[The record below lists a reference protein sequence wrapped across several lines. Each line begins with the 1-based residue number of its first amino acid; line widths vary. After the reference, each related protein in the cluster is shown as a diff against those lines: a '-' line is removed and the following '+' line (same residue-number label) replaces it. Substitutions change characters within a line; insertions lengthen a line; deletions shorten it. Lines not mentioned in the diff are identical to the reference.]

1 MFPPAVEM
9 HCFQEKLQCCGK
21 LADIGPI
28 LEYDASA
35 YALSVT
41 NLKPSVK
48 EALTRPNQIHWWEAI
63 KAEMDGLESM
73 HIWETVDKPNDTNLV
88 DSKLV
93 LQVKTNANNVPYKFK
108 AVRGLAPETQRW
120 LGTID
125 INVGL
130 LPSVLSISGPL
141 VCYEPPSDVTSPAT
155 LLLLSLQRV
164 PSSSST
170 VQGVPLAPL
179 LSSSSYVSSFD
190 TAPPPQDLLAGLL
203 YTAPPPSTAK
213 SLASPRPHLDHG
225 RPWSTLL
232 WIGLIP
238 DTYAPTIRTNSL
250 LTTCAFKPMTK
261 ARFCAHG
268 FSQKEGIDFDEI
280 FAPVVP
286 RDTIRTI
293 LTIAARSDWEIDSID
308 VTQAYL
314 NTNLHHDIYLK
325 LPEGAEVLDGKVY
338 KLIKSLYGLKQ
349 SGREWHKELDAH
361 LRRLGFFPLPNV
373 PCVYL
378 KGAGESQVIIAIY
391 VDNMLIVSPQR
402 DQIDQTKRAIINKWK
417 ITNNRPTKEFLKIK
431 ITQDWEKRVIDLD
444 QRAYIK
450 EIIQEW
456 IQPHERTWTPMTHT
470 PSKPPT
476 DLEADQELKARY
488 PVLVGKLLWVS
499 NTVRPDISFAINT
512 LALHMSKPTK
522 EAMQVALRIVKYL
535 NQTQDEVL
543 RLGGRNKDEPAIVA
557 YTNSNWASDPNT
569 DRRSTSDSIIKIFGS
584 VVTWNSHVQKC
595 VSDSAVKAE
604 YIAGSAA
611 TCKALFH
618 WHLLRGLGFGDHIQV
633 ILMDN
638 TGCVQVAKDQALH
651 SRLKHID
658 TKYHLI
664 CNHIMEGD
672 VAMRYVQT
680 EHNDADYLTK
690 PVSQHLLKCTRQQLG
705 MVSLRLSDHSVCKGD
720 SEIT

>member
-1 MFPPAVEM
+1 MFPWLHPTTLAILLRTYPRMFPLAAEM
-9 HCFQEKLQCCGK
+9 HCFQEKLRRCGK

-35 YALSVT
+35 YALLVT

-48 EALTRPNQIHWWEAI
+48 EALTRPNQIQWWEAI
-63 KAEMDGLESM
+63 KAETDGLESM

-93 LQVKTNANNVPYKFK
+93 LQVKTNANNVPYKF
-108 AVRGLAPETQRW
+108 
-120 LGTID
+120 
-125 INVGL
+125 
-130 LPSVLSISGPL
+130 
-141 VCYEPPSDVTSPAT
+141 
-155 LLLLSLQRV
+155 
-164 PSSSST
+164 
-170 VQGVPLAPL
+170 
-179 LSSSSYVSSFD
+179 
-190 TAPPPQDLLAGLL
+190 
-203 YTAPPPSTAK
+203 
-213 SLASPRPHLDHG
+213 
-225 RPWSTLL
+225 
-232 WIGLIP
+232 
-238 DTYAPTIRTNSL
+238 
-250 LTTCAFKPMTK
+250 K

-325 LPEGAEVLDGKVY
+325 LPEGAEVRDGKVY

-361 LRRLGFFPLPNV
+361 LQRLGFFPLPNV

-378 KGAGESQVIIAIY
+378 EGAGESQVIIAIY
-391 VDNMLIVSPQR
+391 VDNMPIVSPQR
-402 DQIDQTKRAIINKWK
+402 DQIDQTKRAIINKWE

-470 PSKPPT
+470 PLKPPT

-499 NTVRPDISFAINT
+499 NTVRPDISFAVNA
-512 LALHMSKPTK
+512 LARHMSKPTK
-522 EAMQVALRIVKYL
+522 EAMQVAL
-535 NQTQDEVL
+535 
-543 RLGGRNKDEPAIVA
+543 
-557 YTNSNWASDPNT
+557 
-569 DRRSTSDSIIKIFGS
+569 
-584 VVTWNSHVQKC
+584 
-595 VSDSAVKAE
+595 
-604 YIAGSAA
+604 
-611 TCKALFH
+611 
-618 WHLLRGLGFGDHIQV
+618 
-633 ILMDN
+633 
-638 TGCVQVAKDQALH
+638 
-651 SRLKHID
+651 
-658 TKYHLI
+658 
-664 CNHIMEGD
+664 
-672 VAMRYVQT
+672 
-680 EHNDADYLTK
+680 
-690 PVSQHLLKCTRQQLG
+690 
-705 MVSLRLSDHSVCKGD
+705 
-720 SEIT
+720 